1 MRNCS
6 TLLKTLLVALFVMA
20 AQSYAPAAF
29 AQAKLTSGT
38 WTNGLGGT
46 VTIANIS
53 PAGQITGTYMVD
65 AGCNPGKPQPITG
78 WYYDS
83 GTGGGAITF
92 TTSLQGCASTVS
104 WSGQYDAKT
113 ATFYTLW
120 HLAAASPPIWNGI
133 VAGAHVFAPKK

>member
-1 MRNCS
+1 MNWF
-6 TLLKTLLVALFVMA
+6 LKTLLAALCMLA
-20 AQSYAPAAF
+20 AQSLSQTAS
-29 AQAKLTSGT
+29 AQAKLTPGT
-38 WTNGLGGT
+38 WTNSLGGT

-53 PAGQITGTYMVD
+53 AAGQITGTYTVD

-92 TTSLQGCASTVS
+92 SSILAGCASTVS

-133 VAGAHVFAPKK
+133 VAGAHVFSPKK